1 MNPIPKEE
9 SRAKAAK
16 REKSS
21 VFRKAVFGPRGIS
34 VLNTENRTLKTL
46 DLLG

>member
-9 SRAKAAK
+9 CSVF
-16 REKSS
+16 SGS
-21 VFRKAVFGPRGIS
+21 VFRKAVFKPRGIS
-34 VLNTENRTLKTL
+34 VLNTENRTLKTH